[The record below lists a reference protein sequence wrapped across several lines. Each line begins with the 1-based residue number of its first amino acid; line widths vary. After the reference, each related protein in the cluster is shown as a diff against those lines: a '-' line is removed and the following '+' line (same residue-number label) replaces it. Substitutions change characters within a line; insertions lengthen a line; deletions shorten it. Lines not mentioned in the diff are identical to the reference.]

1 MRVKLSYSV
10 KSEDVL
16 KEAAKILS
24 LSGDDMSRAIALFNS
39 VQEELRADNS
49 DDGVVNIKRA
59 KEMMEEFRTALL
71 SIDTRLME
79 VSEIVV
85 GYDDYQH
92 ALDSAAPPMASPPPV
107 AADSEDE

>member
-1 MRVKLSYSV
+1 MRVKLSYTV
-10 KSEDVL
+10 KAEDVL

-24 LSGDDMSRAIALFNS
+24 LSSDDMSHAIALFNS
-39 VQEELRADNS
+39 VQEELRAEKA

-59 KEMMEEFRTALL
+59 KEMMEEFRSALL

-79 VSEIVV
+79 VNEIVV

-92 ALDSAAPPMASPPPV
+92 ALDSGAPTIASQPSIAP
-107 AADSEDE
+107 DSEDA